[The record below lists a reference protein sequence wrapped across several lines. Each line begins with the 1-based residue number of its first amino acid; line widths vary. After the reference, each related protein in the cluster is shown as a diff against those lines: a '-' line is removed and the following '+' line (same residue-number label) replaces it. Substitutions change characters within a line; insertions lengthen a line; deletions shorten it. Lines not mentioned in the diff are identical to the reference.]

1 MESYKDLYQYSNSEE
16 WANRIIHGLGTL
28 LSIAG
33 LVLLIVYSIENG
45 NIWHIVSTSI
55 FGASLVL
62 LYTCSTINHSFSSP
76 KLKVFFRKM
85 AHIAI
90 YILIAGTYTPMTLVS
105 LHGPWGFFLFSIIW
119 GLSLIGII
127 FKVFFVGRFNVIS
140 TIIYIIMG
148 WLGMIALKPMIDS
161 LTMNGFILLTAGG
174 ATYSLGAIF
183 YLWEK
188 LPFNHSIWHLFVLG
202 GSVCHFLTIFLYVI
216 PTSIV

>member
-1 MESYKDLYQYSNSEE
+1 MD
-16 WANRIIHGLGTL
+16 
-28 LSIAG
+28 
-33 LVLLIVYSIENG
+33 
-45 NIWHIVSTSI
+45 
-55 FGASLVL
+55 
-62 LYTCSTINHSFSSP
+62 
-76 KLKVFFRKM
+76 
-85 AHIAI
+85 HIAI

>member
-1 MESYKDLYQYSNSEE
+1 MEITKNLYHYSNSEE

-45 NIWHIVSTSI
+45 NVWHIVSSSI

-62 LYTCSTINHSFSSP
+62 LYTCSTLYHSSSSP

-85 AHIAI
+85 DHIAI

-105 LHGPWGFFLFSIIW
+105 LHGPWGWSLFFTIW
-119 GLSLIGII
+119 GLSLIGIVMKI
-127 FKVFFVGRFNVIS
+127 FFVGRFNVVS

-148 WLGMIALKPMIDS
+148 WICMIALKPLIDS
-161 LTMNGFILLTAGG
+161 LTMNGFILLAAGG
-174 ATYSLGAIF
+174 LTYSFGTIF

-202 GSVCHFLTIFLYVI
+202 GSVCHFLMIFLYVI
-216 PTSIV
+216 PSSVL